1 MVLKR
6 QNDDLQTEASAL
18 AELLACF
25 KYASEQVSL
34 DILMRLR
41 DGEEPLDV
49 LAAMKNVPEDSLKM
63 EDMETIFRARD
74 QEQEFTELDE
84 DMFPAMEVEYLDEL
98 GDEAV
103 SSGLWLEGES
113 SSSSSSQS
121 SPQSSLADLASDS
134 PNSSHNSSESSPPD
148 RGSSGSPSFG
158 VELYVEDP
166 TSPSLA
172 NQLG

>member
-6 QNDDLQTEASAL
+6 QNDDLQTEAGAL

-25 KYASEQVSL
+25 KYASEEVSL

-49 LAAMKNVPEDSLKM
+49 LAAMKDVPEGSLEM

-74 QEQEFTELDE
+74 QEQDFTELDE

-98 GDEAV
+98 GDETL
-103 SSGLWLEGES
+103 SPRLWLEGES

-121 SPQSSLADLASDS
+121 SPQSSLADLAYDS
-134 PNSSHNSSESSPPD
+134 PNSSQNSSESSPPD
-148 RGSSGSPSFG
+148 RGPSRSPSFE
-158 VELYVEDP
+158 VEIYKEDP
-166 TSPSLA
+166 TSPGLD
-172 NQLG
+172 NQLQ